1 MSSAS
6 SASSA
11 LLLAVNVLGVLVF
24 LAAGWL
30 LSHDRKKIHW
40 QSVGILTVLNL
51 VIAWILTSFSWG
63 RAVVQGAA
71 AGFNELVSVA
81 WKGINFALSNW
92 VGAEG
97 VDPTPVNFI
106 VSALLPILL
115 VVPVFDIL
123 TYIGF
128 LPWVITWIGRGLSF
142 ITWQPKFETFYSIE
156 MMFLGNTEALAVSK
170 LQVQKMS
177 PARNVVIAMMSM
189 SCVTASILAAY
200 IQMVPAEFVLTAV
213 PINCLNALIV
223 TSLLY
228 PVDVPPEEDVIV
240 TYENDADDADGAD
253 GADGPD
259 GADGAGESEADG
271 GSAVETRDGAG
282 SGGLGALAAKLMTR
296 SPGRTGRPAKEPFFS
311 FLGDSILG
319 AGKLVLIITANVI
332 TFVALAALID
342 KILGAIWAPLS
353 LESILGVVMYVP
365 ALLLG
370 LDTSTSWEVSQLMGL
385 KLVTNEFVAMGQIA
399 DAVTGY
405 TRHHQA
411 VLTVFLT
418 SFANFGTLGMIIGCF
433 KGLVDKER
441 NDLVAKNVGR
451 MLLSGILVSLLSAGI
466 VGIFV
471 W

>member
-1 MSSAS
+1 MY
-6 SASSA
+6 
-11 LLLAVNVLGVLVF
+11 LAINVLGVAVF

-30 LSHDRKKIHW
+30 LSHDRKRIAW
-40 QSVGILTVLNL
+40 QSVAILTALNL
-51 VIAWILTSFSWG
+51 VIAWALTSFTWG
-63 RAVVQGAA
+63 RAAVKGAA

-81 WKGINFALSNW
+81 WKGINFALANW

-97 VDPTPVNFI
+97 VDPTPVNFV

-128 LPWVITWIGRGLSF
+128 LPWLIKWIGRGLSAV
-142 ITWQPKFETFYSIE
+142 TRQPKFEAFYSIE

-170 LQVQKMS
+170 LQVQRMS

-200 IQMVPAEFVLTAV
+200 IQIVPAEFVLTAV

-223 TSLLY
+223 TSMLY

-240 TYENDADDADGAD
+240 TYAGVADSGEADGARG
-253 GADGPD
+253 GAD
-259 GADGAGESEADG
+259 AAGAGAAAAGAAPSG
-271 GSAVETRDGAG
+271 GGT
-282 SGGLGALAAKLMTR
+282 SGGLGALATR
-296 SPGRTGRPAKEPFFS
+296 VLRRDPGRAASRPVKEPFFS

-342 KILGAIWAPLS
+342 KVLGAIWEPLS
-353 LESILGVVMYVP
+353 LESALGVVMYGP

-370 LDTSTSWEVSQLMGL
+370 LDTSTAWDMSQLMGL
-385 KLVTNEFVAMGQIA
+385 KLVTNEFVAMGQVSSDI
-399 DAVTGY
+399 DGY
-405 TRHHQA
+405 ARHYQA

-441 NDLVAKNVGR
+441 NDLISKNVGR
-451 MLLSGILVSLLSAGI
+451 MLLSGILVSLLSAGM
-466 VGIFV
+466 VGLFV